1 MAINQ
6 SSISVTVKTR
16 PSTVVATTDRRAA
29 ATTNTQPITLK
40 TQART
45 ANFIE
50 DMLDVIEASPQDGF
64 TLVYNSSLDKYEV
77 KQLSSTEI
85 NITGLDGGTF

>member
-6 SSISVTVKTR
+6 SSINVTVRTR

-40 TQART
+40 SQSRT

-64 TLVYNSSLDKYEV
+64 TLVYNSSNDKYEV
-77 KQLSSTEI
+77 KQLTSTDI
-85 NITGLDGGTF
+85 NITALDGGTF

>member
-6 SSISVTVKTR
+6 SSINVTVKTR

-40 TQART
+40 SQART
-45 ANFIE
+45 VNYID
-50 DMLDVIEASPQDGF
+50 DMLDVIEAAPQDGF